1 MPEAPQI
8 QAVFN
13 LRRLIGLQSRQVDE
27 IFKNMNAKK
36 LPDQDRVLLLEEISN
51 FSGGKSMRTIM
62 IAFIFVLAS
71 ALSVSAEPGLIN
83 LKSSH
88 DVKNTA
94 DRLETVLKEKG
105 MNIFLRINHTEGAR
119 KMGQELRPTELVI
132 FGNPKVGTPLMQ
144 CGQTVAI
151 DLPQK
156 ALIWQDESGQV
167 WLTYNDPQ
175 YLAARHGID
184 RCKAV
189 LDKVQNA
196 LKNFAQAATQP

>member
-1 MPEAPQI
+1 
-8 QAVFN
+8 
-13 LRRLIGLQSRQVDE
+13 
-27 IFKNMNAKK
+27 MNAKK
-36 LPDQDRVLLLEEISN
+36 LPEQNRALLLEEKLN
-51 FSGGKSMRTIM
+51 FSGGKSMRTTM
-62 IAFIFVLAS
+62 VAFIFVLVS

-105 MNIFLRINHTEGAR
+105 MNVFLRINHTEGAR
-119 KMGQELRPTELVI
+119 KVGQELRPTELVI

-156 ALIWQDESGQV
+156 ALIWQDENGDLQ
-167 WLTYNDPQ
+167 
-175 YLAARHGID
+175 
-184 RCKAV
+184 
-189 LDKVQNA
+189 
-196 LKNFAQAATQP
+196 

>member
-1 MPEAPQI
+1 
-8 QAVFN
+8 
-13 LRRLIGLQSRQVDE
+13 
-27 IFKNMNAKK
+27 
-36 LPDQDRVLLLEEISN
+36 
-51 FSGGKSMRTIM
+51 MRTII
-62 IAFIFVLAS
+62 IAFILVIVS
-71 ALSVSAEPGLIN
+71 ALSLSAEPGLIS

-88 DVKNTA
+88 DVRNTA

-105 MNIFLRINHTEGAR
+105 MTVFLRINHSEGAR
-119 KMGQELRPTELVI
+119 KVGEKLRPTQLVI

-144 CGQTVAI
+144 CSQTVAI

-184 RCKAV
+184 GCQAV
-189 LDKVQNA
+189 VVKVQTA
-196 LKNFAQAATQP
+196 LKNFTQAATQP